1 MASRRNQQ
9 SLRERVLA
17 AHIKT
22 SKEISKMS
30 EENNTSPSAEEIS
43 KAASI
48 ILPTVEALTIAA
60 EKSGAKGDA
69 KHEAV
74 SRAVEILYR
83 GLQKSIKELRV
94 VPWETIEPIVVGV
107 GVGMISAV
115 VELFNSLF
123 GKLWGRLSAWVS
135 RDD

>member
-1 MASRRNQQ
+1 MT
-9 SLRERVLA
+9 
-17 AHIKT
+17 KT
-22 SKEISKMS
+22 TKEISKMS
-30 EENNTSPSAEEIS
+30 EENKPSAEEIS

-123 GKLWGRLSAWVS
+123 GKLWGKLSAWVS